1 MSTPESKKVVEQKK
15 PVTKAPIYTKQGYV
29 GMHSVKDKLPF
40 KMGDR
45 LQIVVDGSKVII
57 TKAK

>member
-15 PVTKAPIYTKQGYV
+15 PVGNALYTKQGYV
-29 GMHSVKDKLPF
+29 GLHSVKDQLPF
-40 KMGDR
+40 KIGDR